1 MFEMGKLRCMEPTKT
16 DSRISPTRYPY
27 ILRKLIIK
35 MCPAPVNDA
44 SPRGFIIPIGGGEDR
59 EKEMQIHRKF
69 VELSGG
75 SDADIVVIPTA
86 SQLESTGP
94 DYNDIFRE
102 LGAGKVEFLPITN
115 RADCDNPDFAK
126 MLDRATGIF
135 MTGGNQLR
143 LSTILG
149 GTLVAQKIRRQN
161 AAGVPVAGTSAGA
174 SIMSEHM
181 IAGGA
186 SNATPAED
194 SVNLAP
200 GMGLTNAVIIDQ
212 HFTQRNRLG
221 RLLAASSYNPFL
233 IGLGI
238 DEDTAAFIS
247 ADNVLEVVGSGTVTV
262 VDASALT
269 YSSMWQAGRGEALSL
284 LGLKIHVMGEG
295 CRYDLVS
302 HFAYPPVEH
311 TASCSIPSVT
321 DETYAKGNTAK
332 ENS

>member
-1 MFEMGKLRCMEPTKT
+1 
-16 DSRISPTRYPY
+16 
-27 ILRKLIIK
+27 
-35 MCPAPVNDA
+35 MCPAPVSDNID
-44 SPRGFIIPIGGGEDR
+44 RGFIIPIGGGEDR
-59 EKEMQIHRKF
+59 VKEMQIHRKF

-75 SDADIVVIPTA
+75 PDADIVVIPTA
-86 SQLESTGP
+86 SQLEQTGP
-94 DYNDIFRE
+94 DYNRIFRE
-102 LGAGKVEFLPITN
+102 LGAGQVEFLPITS
-115 RADCDNPDFAK
+115 RADCDNPSFAE

-181 IAGGA
+181 VAGGS
-186 SNATPAED
+186 SNKSPMANG
-194 SVNLAP
+194 VNLAP

-221 RLLAASSYNPFL
+221 RLLAASAYNPFL

-238 DEDTAAFIS
+238 DEDTAAFIGP
-247 ADNVLEVVGSGTVTV
+247 DNVLEVVGSGTVTV

-269 YSSMWQAGRGEALSL
+269 YSSMWDAREGEALSL
-284 LGLKIHVMGEG
+284 LGLQMDVMGEG
-295 CRYDLVS
+295 CRYDLTGRHAFS
-302 HFAYPPVEH
+302 PDKNARF
-311 TASCSIPSVT
+311 CSLPS
-321 DETYAKGNTAK
+321 
-332 ENS
+332 